1 MILKS
6 YKEEDVEMFPEALFK
21 KFYPRLCD
29 FAGYIIKDQDAAE
42 DIVQDAFIV
51 FLEQKENISS
61 HPNAI
66 KSFLYSSVKNACL
79 NKFRHLK
86 VIDKYNKK
94 FPFETLDDPNL
105 LEGIIHAEIMAKIHQ
120 AINLL
125 PVDCA
130 MVLRYG
136 YLEGLQNRKI
146 AEQLNLSI
154 DAVKY
159 QKQKALS
166 LMKVMLGD
174 AVYLLFISYF
184 MHK

>member
-1 MILKS
+1 MFTRRN
-6 YKEEDVEMFPEALFK
+6 EEDIEIFPEALFK

-29 FAGYIIKDQDAAE
+29 FACYILKDQDAVE

-66 KSFLYSSVKNACL
+66 KSFLYSSVKHACL
-79 NKFRHLK
+79 NKLRHHK
-86 VIDKYNKK
+86 VVDTYHKKY
-94 FPFETLDDPNL
+94 PLEVLDDPKIL
-105 LEGIIHAEIMAKIHQ
+105 DGIIHAEIMAEIHQ
-120 AINLL
+120 AINML

-146 AEQLNLSI
+146 AEQLNISI

-166 LMKVMLGD
+166 LLKVMLGD
-174 AVYLLFISYF
+174 SVYLLFITF
-184 MHK
+184 LIHK

>member
-1 MILKS
+1 MMVKRHS
-6 YKEEDVEMFPEALFK
+6 EEHIEMFPEVLFK

-29 FAGYIIKDQDAAE
+29 FACYIIKDQEVAE
-42 DIVQDAFIV
+42 DVVQDAFVV

-61 HPNAI
+61 HPNAV
-66 KSFLYSSVKNACL
+66 KSFLYSSVKHACL
-79 NKFRHLK
+79 NKLRHHK
-86 VIDKYNKK
+86 VIDTYCKK
-94 FPFETLDDPNL
+94 IPFETLDDPKL
-105 LEGIIHAEIMAKIHQ
+105 LDGIIHAEIIAKIHQ
-120 AINLL
+120 AINML

-146 AEQLNLSI
+146 AEQLNISI

-166 LMKVMLGD
+166 LMRVMLGD
-174 AVYLLFISYF
+174 TVYLLFIAF
-184 MHK
+184 LMHK

>member
-1 MILKS
+1 MFTGH
-6 YKEEDVEMFPEALFK
+6 KEEDTKTFPEVLFK

-29 FAGYIIKDQDAAE
+29 FACYLVKDQDAAE

-61 HPNAI
+61 NSNAV

-79 NKFRHLK
+79 NKLRHHK
-86 VIDKYNKK
+86 VVDSYNKRHS
-94 FPFETLDDPNL
+94 FEVLDDPKIL
-105 LEGIIHAEIMAKIHQ
+105 DGIVHAEIMAEIHQ
-120 AINLL
+120 AINML

-146 AEQLNLSI
+146 AEQLNISI
-154 DAVKY
+154 DSVKY

-166 LMKVMLGD
+166 LMRVLLGD
-174 AVYLLFISYF
+174 TVYLLFISLLL
-184 MHK
+184 HK

>member
-1 MILKS
+1 MMFTRS
-6 YKEEDVEMFPEALFK
+6 NEEGIEMVPEELFK

-29 FAGYIIKDQDAAE
+29 FARYLIKDQDAAE

-66 KSFLYSSVKNACL
+66 KSFLYSSVKHSCL
-79 NKFRHLK
+79 NKLRHHK
-86 VIDKYNKK
+86 VVDTYNKK
-94 FPFETLDDPNL
+94 HPLEVLDDPKIL
-105 LEGIIHAEIMAKIHQ
+105 DGIVHAEIMGEIYQ
-120 AINLL
+120 AINML
-125 PVDCA
+125 PADCA

-146 AEQLNLSI
+146 AEQLNISI
-154 DAVKY
+154 DSVKY

-166 LMKVMLGD
+166 LMRVLLGD
-174 AVYLLFISYF
+174 TVYLLFISLLL
-184 MHK
+184 HK